1 METKY
6 RWKVI
11 VVIVLS
17 AMILGLLAFL
27 QFGSRISLPSLHPV
41 AAATPTPT
49 ATPTAVATPA
59 LTPQPTPTPTA
70 TPEVVDVTS
79 DDSLI
84 RIVNRD
90 HTLSEDYVPADL
102 RSVDVYK
109 AKDVQLRDEAAASLE
124 QMFAAAQADD
134 VYLKLIDGYR
144 SYKEQRSLYYT
155 YLNANGSGY
164 VNKIDDI
171 PGASEH
177 QLGLAADIGNYNGAC
192 ELQTCFKDYSSY
204 RWLSEHA
211 ADYGWIERFPQGRQ
225 SVTGVVYSPWH
236 YRYVG
241 VEEAKKIKASGLTME
256 EYYQLVPETS
266 DGANE

>member
-1 METKY
+1 M
-6 RWKVI
+6 
-11 VVIVLS
+11 
-17 AMILGLLAFL
+17 
-27 QFGSRISLPSLHPV
+27 
-41 AAATPTPT
+41 
-49 ATPTAVATPA
+49 
-59 LTPQPTPTPTA
+59 
-70 TPEVVDVTS
+70 DVTS
-79 DDSLI
+79 DDSLT

-134 VYLKLIDGYR
+134 VYLKLVDGYR
-144 SYKEQRSLYYT
+144 SYKEQRSLYHT

-177 QLGLAADIGNYNGAC
+177 QLGLASDIGNYNGAC

-256 EYYQLVPETS
+256 EYYQLVPETG
-266 DGANE
+266 DGAN